1 MRGGAQRL
9 TCLAPT
15 LVASWSS
22 AETQSRGAGSS
33 AAAVASCKAAKP
45 QSSAKALTRRRPSDR
60 ENGAP
65 AVRPRE
71 RSARTERSD
80 ARTERVDAARP
91 RSGRGALDTEAMVGL
106 EALPLPARDAV
117 VRFLPPVDA
126 LRALPFVSEDT
137 LAALQELFGYPSGGS
152 RISRSRTRHDR
163 PTRLPGTSARS
174 TFPTIFCTTN
184 RSTSRD
190 WQAARRCTRST
201 SHAFKLWVRRRCLAL
216 RRCTRLPSARRE
228 SLTSRR
234 CRAALPCTRSTS
246 RATQN

>member
-1 MRGGAQRL
+1 
-9 TCLAPT
+9 
-15 LVASWSS
+15 
-22 AETQSRGAGSS
+22 
-33 AAAVASCKAAKP
+33 
-45 QSSAKALTRRRPSDR
+45 
-60 ENGAP
+60 
-65 AVRPRE
+65 
-71 RSARTERSD
+71 
-80 ARTERVDAARP
+80 
-91 RSGRGALDTEAMVGL
+91 
-106 EALPLPARDAV
+106 LPLPARDAV

-234 CRAALPCTRSTS
+234 CRAALSAHARPLGQPRIEGRVGSGERWGAAHAEHIEHRGDGRVTTGELRGAAHARPHVLRRSG
-246 RATQN
+246 